1 MKIGLFSDAH
11 YSSAASTGIR
21 LNNQSLRKIRE
32 AYACFAKQGC
42 ELVICLGDLIDTE
55 QSPAKEAENL
65 AKVGTVIR
73 ESGIPTVCV
82 MGNHDAFAME
92 PAQFYEIL
100 GIPAVEELCLS
111 GKRLLFLD
119 ACYFRDG
126 RRYTPGDVDWTDT
139 FYPCAERLAECLRH
153 GEEETYLFVH
163 QNLDPAVE
171 RHHRIANADAIM
183 ALIRETRVVK
193 AVYQGHYH
201 PGCCSEYDGVRY
213 ITLPAM
219 CEGEGAFTVVDL

>member
-11 YSSAASTGIR
+11 YSSAVSTGLR

-32 AYACFAKQGC
+32 AYADFAEQGC
-42 ELVICLGDLIDTE
+42 ELVVCLGDLIDTE
-55 QSPAKEAENL
+55 PTPDREAENL
-65 AKVGTVIR
+65 AEVGRVIR

-82 MGNHDAFAME
+82 RGNHDAFAMG
-92 PAQFYEIL
+92 AARFYEIL
-100 GIPAVEELCLS
+100 GIPAVEELCPV

-119 ACYFRDG
+119 ACYSRDG
-126 RRYTPGDVDWTDT
+126 RPYVPGDIDWTDT
-139 FYPCAERLAECLRH
+139 FYPYAERLAERLRR
-153 GEEETYLFVH
+153 GKEDTYLFVH

-171 RHHRIANADAIM
+171 CHHRIANADALM
-183 ALIRETRVVK
+183 ELIRETGVVK

-201 PGCCSEYDGVRY
+201 PGCDSEYDGVRY

>member
-1 MKIGLFSDAH
+1 MKIGLFSDPH
-11 YSSAASTGIR
+11 YSSAASTGPR

-32 AYACFAKQGC
+32 AYDSFAEQGC
-42 ELVICLGDLIDTE
+42 ELVVCLGDLIDTE
-55 QSPAKEAENL
+55 PTPAKEAENL
-65 AKVGTVIR
+65 AAVGKVIR

-92 PAQFYEIL
+92 PARFYEIL
-100 GIPAVEELCLS
+100 GLPALEELCMA
-111 GKRLLFLD
+111 GKRLLFLN

-126 RRYTPGDVDWTDT
+126 RSYAPGDVDWTDT
-139 FYPCAERLAECLRH
+139 FYPYADRLAERLRQ

-171 RHHRIANADAIM
+171 CHHRIDNADAIM

-219 CEGEGAFTVVDL
+219 CEGEGAFTTTDL